1 MEKEMIEMFIYY
13 VLALTEQGTKDYCM
27 KGITKKMD
35 NALYIIQE
43 ESFDKWN
50 DMINEFKESH
60 PAFIKQKEL
69 ADLTI
74 EQYIDT
80 LKKAKRMVEKYSH
93 YGNLNYDSLYLL
105 ASEKDVENLAYQIIL
120 KSKSTEEIK
129 QTIEEKSKNENADK
143 QEWAILIDEL
153 CIRYCDGIDLEKDYE
168 KAVKGWNMISD
179 YSKDAKYSLAICYK
193 NGRGVK
199 KDIEKA
205 YNLFSEL
212 MKDDMRAK
220 YEVAK
225 MLFAGKGIKQDYEK
239 AFKIFNELKS
249 DIPYDLNFIVN
260 AYLGEMYFYGLGVE
274 RDKDKGF
281 ELLENAW
288 NSGFIAL
295 NHKSY
300 KIIKKIL
307 IEYYNIN
314 E

>member
-13 VLALTEQGTKDYCM
+13 VLALTEQGSKDYCM
-27 KGITKKMD
+27 KGITKEMD

-60 PAFIKQKEL
+60 PVFIKQKEL

-105 ASEKDVENLAYQIIL
+105 ASEKDIENLAYQIIL
-120 KSKSTEEIK
+120 KSKTTEEIR

-199 KDIEKA
+199 KDTEKA

-225 MLFAGKGIKQDYEK
+225 MLFAGVGVKQDYEK

-295 NHKSY
+295 NHKTY
-300 KIIKKIL
+300 KTIKKIL
-307 IEYYNIN
+307 MEYYNIN